1 MHALPLA
8 APDLSAALP
17 ATVPAAAGVAPDDR
31 FSTHLWAAAG
41 ARPGQPVQNAVP
53 ARDAEGAAPGDPEAL
68 APDGDALP
76 VFSEDQDAAEAASPF
91 DPSNLVAGLI
101 AGWLPWQA
109 SAGAELVEVAAG
121 RAASSTGAP
130 TDTGSAMGRLL
141 RPSSPAG
148 KQTRARPA
156 SARWSWQRQSPPA
169 SNQGPTRSR
178 RDRAGSCRRN
188 PVAGP
193 GAPARAH
200 RGCAGR
206 GSRGRSPRRGA
217 VRRCP
222 GSSCGRRRIAGT
234 FSGRPES
241 LPPLDVTAGCS
252 ARRGREPRCRLAPSG
267 LINDRCPADP
277 GRPGRAPR
285 RPGRRPAA
293 GICHPAWY
301 GPPGARSDG
310 QRTPPRP
317 DCPPG
322 AGNADRGRSHRP
334 DRCSHTL
341 VRHRPAGPPGRGR
354 PRHPLTPA
362 RRSPGQRAW

>member
-41 ARPGQPVQNAVP
+41 ARPGQPAQNAVP

-141 RPSSPAG
+141 AAIVARGESGPSVP
-148 KQTRARPA
+148 
-156 SARWSWQRQSPPA
+156 
-169 SNQGPTRSR
+169 
-178 RDRAGSCRRN
+178 
-188 PVAGP
+188 GP
-193 GAPARAH
+193 GPVGVH
-200 RGCAGR
+200 AGQQ
-206 GSRGRSPRRGA
+206 
-217 VRRCP
+217 
-222 GSSCGRRRIAGT
+222 
-234 FSGRPES
+234 
-241 LPPLDVTAGCS
+241 
-252 ARRGREPRCRLAPSG
+252 
-267 LINDRCPADP
+267 
-277 GRPGRAPR
+277 R
-285 RPGRRPAA
+285 RPG
-293 GICHPAWY
+293 G
-301 GPPGARSDG
+301 
-310 QRTPPRP
+310 
-317 DCPPG
+317 
-322 AGNADRGRSHRP
+322 
-334 DRCSHTL
+334 
-341 VRHRPAGPPGRGR
+341 
-354 PRHPLTPA
+354 
-362 RRSPGQRAW
+362 